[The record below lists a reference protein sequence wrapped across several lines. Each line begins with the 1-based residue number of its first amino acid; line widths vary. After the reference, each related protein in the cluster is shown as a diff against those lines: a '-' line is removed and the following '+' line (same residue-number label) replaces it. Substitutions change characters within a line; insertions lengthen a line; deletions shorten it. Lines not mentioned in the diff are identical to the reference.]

1 MAGYTSDLKFLI
13 KGKSLQDPFFS
24 SALKLDVAIA
34 RETFDRELNNIL
46 KSASARLGKHLRTH
60 SFRATL
66 ITDLLENTPIDVVKD
81 FIGHQ
86 DIKSTLTYKRSRLS
100 VEDHAKVL
108 HNLDLAR
115 SREAKDEFTPL
126 RVGFLDLAELSYS
139 N

>member
-1 MAGYTSDLKFLI
+1 MKELFTTGSTVIPLIKGGAQRHTLTLSPYLASLSMGISFVAGYTSDLKFLI

-81 FIGHQ
+81 FPPRH
-86 DIKSTLTYKRSRLS
+86 
-100 VEDHAKVL
+100 KVDV
-108 HNLDLAR
+108 NI
-115 SREAKDEFTPL
+115 
-126 RVGFLDLAELSYS
+126 
-139 N
+139 